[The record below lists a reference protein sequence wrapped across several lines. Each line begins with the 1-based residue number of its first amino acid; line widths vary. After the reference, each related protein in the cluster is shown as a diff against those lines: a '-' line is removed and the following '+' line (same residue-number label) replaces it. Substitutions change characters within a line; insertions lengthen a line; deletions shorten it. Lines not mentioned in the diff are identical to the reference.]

1 MVTVEITGQLSSVSH
16 IYGAMLVNGL
26 ISVKQLRFN
35 GYSLTYES
43 EESAIN
49 SMRNAYAALIE
60 DGESITDGI
69 SPDGMLLTWDA
80 AKAIVYID

>member
-1 MVTVEITGQLSSVSH
+1 MVTIEITGHLSSVSH
-16 IYGAMLVNGL
+16 IYGAMLVTGL
-26 ISVKQLRFN
+26 IGVKQLRFN

-49 SMRNAYAALIE
+49 SMRNAFVTLTE

-80 AKAIVYID
+80 AKAIVY